1 MCNLYNM
8 IGLESGSGKM
18 TCLRP
23 DSDPQLWIEQNL
35 GCLLTFFSFLGN
47 RVFFG
52 QQQKQQSSKP
62 TNILKITKR
71 KQFVKCRV
79 LPSQVPK
86 VQVMCHPDLC
96 DMR

>member
-47 RVFFG
+47 RVF
-52 QQQKQQSSKP
+52 
-62 TNILKITKR
+62 LL
-71 KQFVKCRV
+71 VV
-79 LPSQVPK
+79 
-86 VQVMCHPDLC
+86 
-96 DMR
+96 